1 MVLQMKLTF
10 LGATNTVTG
19 SKFLLTIGSK
29 RILIDCGLFQGLKE
43 LRVRNWTK
51 FPIEPK
57 TIDAVVLTHAH
68 IDHTG
73 YLPLL
78 IKNGFKGKVY
88 CSHATKDLCAVLLP
102 DSGYLQEEEAK
113 FLNKHGM
120 SKHKPA
126 LPLYTKQD
134 AENALPFLYAIP
146 FRKLYKLDEGTF
158 ISLVPAGHILGATF
172 VLFKHYDTTVL
183 FSGDLGRPEDI
194 IMQAPAIM
202 QAADY
207 LVIESTYGNRLHN
220 KTDPLDELE
229 AIIKRTIAR
238 SGTVVIPAFAVGRAQ
253 HILYLMYL
261 LKKQNRIPN
270 VPIYLDSPMAKDATK
285 LFVKYADLHRLDAN
299 LSKEVSEVA
308 EIVNSKE
315 ESQALDLVTT
325 PKIIISASGMLEGG
339 RVLHHI
345 KTFAPDEKSTIVFAG
360 YQAMGT
366 RGADMING
374 KPEIK
379 IFGTSVPI
387 KAEVKVLSN
396 MSAHADYEEIL
407 QWLSHFN
414 HHPRKVF
421 ITHGEP
427 EAANALKEKIEKRY
441 KWPCVVPDYL
451 QTENLT

>member
-1 MVLQMKLTF
+1 MKLTF

-78 IKNGFKGKVY
+78 IKNGFKGRVY
-88 CSHATKDLCAVLLP
+88 CSQATKDLCAVLLP

-126 LPLYTKQD
+126 LPLYTKED
-134 AENALPFLYAIP
+134 AMNALPYLYAIP

-158 ISLVPAGHILGATF
+158 ISLIPAGHILGATF
-172 VLFKHYDTTVL
+172 VQFKHYETTVL

-194 IMQAPAIM
+194 IMHPPAIV

-207 LVIESTYGNRLHN
+207 LVLESTYGNRLHN
-220 KTDPLDELE
+220 KINPLDELE
-229 AIIKRTIAR
+229 VIIKRTVAR
-238 SGTVVIPAFAVGRAQ
+238 DGTVVIPAFAVGRAQ

-261 LKKQNRIPN
+261 LKKQNRIPH
-270 VPIYLDSPMAKDATK
+270 VPIYLDSPMAKDATA
-285 LFVKYADLHRLDAN
+285 LFVKYSDLHRLDQA
-299 LSKEVSEVA
+299 LSKQVGEVA
-308 EIVNSKE
+308 QIVGTKE
-315 ESQALDLVTT
+315 ESQALDLITT

-360 YQAMGT
+360 YQATGT

-379 IFGTSVPI
+379 IFGQSVPVR
-387 KAEVKVLSN
+387 AEVKVLSN
-396 MSAHADYEEIL
+396 MSAHADYNEIL
-407 QWLSHFN
+407 DWLAHFN

-427 EAANALKEKIEKRY
+427 EAANALKEKIQAKY
-441 KWPCVVPDYL
+441 KWACVVPDYL
-451 QTENLT
+451 QTETLT